1 MTPRLWVHCHPGK
14 RHEGR
19 GFLFVKKIRP
29 IFTVEAQYR
38 SERMMSYDWT
48 GERTRRIKMIRYGI
62 AIVLTAGLI
71 LAATSWTLQSI

>member
-1 MTPRLWVHCHPGK
+1 MCR
-14 RHEGR
+14 R

-29 IFTVEAQYR
+29 IFTVKAQYR

-48 GERTRRIKMIRYGI
+48 GERTRRMKMMRYGI
-62 AIVLTAGLI
+62 AIVLTVGLV